1 MAIKGLLLLRLA
13 AVLALAGLAGCVGAP
28 VYAPTAYAPPGYATP
43 GYAPAGYAA
52 QPSQQG
58 YATPEQ
64 PAQAYAATCYA
75 GVYTC
80 ALAQSLPVGAPC
92 SCPGLGAPSYGNVR

>member
-1 MAIKGLLLLRLA
+1 MVVKAFALVRLTVLA
-13 AVLALAGLAGCVGAP
+13 ALIGLAGCVGAP
-28 VYAPTAYAPPGYATP
+28 AYAPTAYAP
-43 GYAPAGYAA
+43 
-52 QPSQQG
+52 QPQQG
-58 YATPEQ
+58 YAPQQPE
-64 PAQAYAATCYA
+64 QAYAATCYA